1 MKNSERLLGS
11 VRAVMCRWPLADL
24 GNRLTFLRN
33 LLFMHRII
41 IASENL
47 LEVAAAKASESLR
60 AYYLDHLEEE
70 RRHDEWLAED
80 LACAD
85 IDVHSCAYDSMAVA
99 TAGAQ
104 YYLINH
110 VDPAALLGYMA
121 VLECFPMPLDQL
133 EWLES
138 IHGSKLC
145 RTLRHHAI
153 HDVSHA
159 ADLLAVIDSIDARRF
174 DLISQN
180 AVQTA
185 ANIGAAIATFEVQS

>member
-1 MKNSERLLGS
+1 MKNSERLVES
-11 VRAVMCRWPLADL
+11 VRTVMNRWPIVDL
-24 GNRLTFLRN
+24 GDRLTFLRN

-41 IASENL
+41 VASESL
-47 LEVAAAKASESLR
+47 LEVASKNASGAIR
-60 AYYLDHLEEE
+60 TYYLNHLEEE

-80 LACAD
+80 LLSAD
-85 IDVHSCAYDSMAVA
+85 IDVRSCPYDCLAVA

-104 YYLINH
+104 YYLIHH

-121 VLECFPMPLDQL
+121 VLECFPMPIDRL

-138 IHGSKLC
+138 IHGTRLC
-145 RTLRHHAI
+145 RTLRHHAV

-159 ADLLAVIDSIDARRF
+159 VDLLAAIDSVDARRF
-174 DLISQN
+174 ELISQN